1 LLYYLLLVTELY
13 YTIHIEVDQSL
24 FRRLD
29 VHMMVISMTGFGRSK
44 LESAAFSVNV
54 EVKTVNH
61 RFCEIN
67 IRMPRQL
74 LKLEDKMKKKLN
86 QHLRR
91 GRVEVY
97 VTIEGEGSVT
107 RKVHVDWKLLEEYYS
122 FINEAREK
130 YGIEGN
136 VTLQD
141 LLNRSEIIHIE
152 ESEVGNEEIE
162 NLVLAAVEEAVL
174 LLKQMRIAE
183 GEELKKDLLSSLT
196 LLDTNINELQQYAPF
211 VVQAYKE
218 RLSKRMQEFVSGQ
231 IDETRILTEV
241 AVFADKVDINEE
253 ITRLKSHIQQF
264 MKTLNEQDP
273 IGRKLDFLVQEMNRE
288 ANTIGSKAN
297 DSNIATKVVEIKSL
311 LEKLK
316 EQVQNIE

>member
-1 LLYYLLLVTELY
+1 
-13 YTIHIEVDQSL
+13 
-24 FRRLD
+24 
-29 VHMMVISMTGFGRSK
+29 MMVISMTGFGRSK
-44 LESAAFSVNV
+44 MESAAFSVNV

-74 LKLEDKMKKKLN
+74 LKIEDKMKKKLN
-86 QHLRR
+86 QQLRR

-97 VTIEGEGSVT
+97 VTIDGEGAVS
-107 RKVHVDWKLLEEYYS
+107 RKVHVDWKLIEEYYQL
-122 FINEAREK
+122 INQAREK
-130 YGIEGN
+130 YGIEEKIS
-136 VTLQD
+136 LQD
-141 LLNRSEIIHIE
+141 LLDRNELIHIE
-152 ESEVGNEEIE
+152 ESEVGNEELE
-162 NLVLAAVEEAVL
+162 NLVLAATEEAVL
-174 LLKQMRIAE
+174 QLKQMRIAE
-183 GEELKKDLLSSLT
+183 GEELKKDLLTSLSQ
-196 LLDTNINELQQYAPF
+196 LDSILIDLKELAPL
-211 VVQAYKE
+211 VVSAYKE
-218 RLSKRMQEFVSGQ
+218 RLTKRMQEFVQGQ

-253 ITRLKSHIQQF
+253 LTRLLSHIQQF
-264 MKTLNEQDP
+264 IHTLNENEP

-297 DSNIATKVVEIKSL
+297 DSKIAKKVVDIKSL

>member
-1 LLYYLLLVTELY
+1 
-13 YTIHIEVDQSL
+13 
-24 FRRLD
+24 
-29 VHMMVISMTGFGRSK
+29 MMVISMTGFGRSK

-74 LKLEDKMKKKLN
+74 LKIEDKMKKKLN
-86 QHLRR
+86 QQLRR

-97 VTIEGEGSVT
+97 VTIDGEGAVS
-107 RKVHVDWKLLEEYYS
+107 RKVLVDWKLIDEYYK
-122 FINEAREK
+122 FINQAREK
-130 YGIEGN
+130 YGIDTKI
-136 VTLQD
+136 TLHD
-141 LLNRSEIIHIE
+141 LLNRNELIHIE
-152 ESEVGNEEIE
+152 ENEVGNEELE
-162 NLVLAAVEEAVL
+162 NLVLSATEEAVL
-174 LLKQMRIAE
+174 QLKQMRIAE
-183 GEELKKDLLSSLT
+183 GDELKKDLLTSLSQ
-196 LLDTNINELQQYAPF
+196 LDSIIMDLKELAPL
-211 VVQAYKE
+211 VVTAYKE
-218 RLSKRMQEFVSGQ
+218 RLTKRMQEFIQGQ
-231 IDETRILTEV
+231 IDETRIVTEV

-253 ITRLKSHIQQF
+253 LTRLLSHIQQF
-264 MKTLNEQDP
+264 MKTLNENEP

-297 DSNIATKVVEIKSL
+297 DSKIAKKVVDIKSL

>member
-1 LLYYLLLVTELY
+1 
-13 YTIHIEVDQSL
+13 
-24 FRRLD
+24 
-29 VHMMVISMTGFGRSK
+29 MTGFGRSK
-44 LESAAFSVNV
+44 MESAAFSVNV

-74 LKLEDKMKKKLN
+74 LKIEDKMKKKLN
-86 QHLRR
+86 QQLRR

-97 VTIEGEGSVT
+97 VTIDGEGAVS
-107 RKVHVDWKLLEEYYS
+107 RKVHVDWKLIEEYYQL
-122 FINEAREK
+122 INQAREK
-130 YGIEGN
+130 YGIEEKIS
-136 VTLQD
+136 LQD
-141 LLNRSEIIHIE
+141 LLDRNELIHIE
-152 ESEVGNEEIE
+152 ESEVGNEELE
-162 NLVLAAVEEAVL
+162 NLVLAATEEAVL
-174 LLKQMRIAE
+174 QLKQMRIAE
-183 GEELKKDLLSSLT
+183 GEELKKDLLTSLSQ
-196 LLDTNINELQQYAPF
+196 LDSILIDLKELAPL
-211 VVQAYKE
+211 VVSAYKE
-218 RLSKRMQEFVSGQ
+218 RLTKRMQEFVQGQ

-253 ITRLKSHIQQF
+253 LTRLLSHIQQF
-264 MKTLNEQDP
+264 IRTLNENEP

-297 DSNIATKVVEIKSL
+297 DSKIAKKVVDIKSL